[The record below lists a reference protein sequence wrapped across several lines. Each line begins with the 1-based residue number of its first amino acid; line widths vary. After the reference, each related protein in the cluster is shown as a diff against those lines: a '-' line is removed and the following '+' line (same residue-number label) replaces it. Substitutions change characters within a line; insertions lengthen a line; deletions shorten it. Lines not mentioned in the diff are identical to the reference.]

1 MEGAEEVGKLLKE
14 ETKMEKKGKA
24 GKWILTIV
32 MLLVGLICIFPFIFM
47 ISSSFKVSGEVM
59 QFPFHLIPEH
69 FTFDNFIGL
78 FQNGMYN
85 FQKWYVNTVVMT
97 GLCILIKIFFVSFTA
112 YGFSKI
118 NFKGRDTIF
127 LILLSAMMIPSD
139 IMILPRYIIFKNL
152 HILDTMWALILPSC
166 VDVYF
171 VFLLRQS
178 FISVPESISE
188 AARIDGCGHL
198 RIYWQVIFPL
208 SKPAIA
214 TMALFSFTWAW
225 NDYMGPYLYIS
236 TMDKQMLSVGVK
248 LFASGLIQDY
258 GSQMAAATV
267 VLLPVLVA
275 FLFCQRFFIEGVASS
290 GVKG

>member
-1 MEGAEEVGKLLKE
+1 
-14 ETKMEKKGKA
+14 
-24 GKWILTIV
+24 